1 MLFLFFCSKIR
12 KGLKINQFPGQW
24 IWGRKDCFTREYRK
38 SLGKYDFF
46 PRSFVLPEDYEDLR
60 DFMLQNEEIIVMI
73 KPINWFSGLGI
84 KITDTIG
91 NKKFCVCIKVSILN
105 IFR

>member
-1 MLFLFFCSKIR
+1 
-12 KGLKINQFPGQW
+12 
-24 IWGRKDCFTREYRK
+24 
-38 SLGKYDFF
+38 
-46 PRSFVLPEDYEDLR
+46 
-60 DFMLQNEEIIVMI
+60 MLQNEEIIVMI

>member
-1 MLFLFFCSKIR
+1 M
-12 KGLKINQFPGQW
+12 
-24 IWGRKDCFTREYRK
+24 GRKDCFTREYRK

-46 PRSFVLPEDYEDLR
+46 PRSFALPEDYEDLR

-91 NKKFCVCIKVSILN
+91 NKKFCVCINVSILN
-105 IFR
+105 IFRWNTR